1 MKNLVIHRS
10 TFIFLTFFILVFSN
24 FSHAQ
29 SAEAL
34 LRGLDQDSLKSLAE
48 SSSSMA
54 GDSMSDDTKELG
66 SIAESDYLKTIQQIK
81 KIDYKV
87 QQKNINNALHEK
99 RIELAIKL
107 CQVDKSA
114 CYLIDEYQDY
124 KELID
129 IQPLEVKD
137 LNVFGVD
144 MFSGYPLSFE
154 QSIQSSVP
162 EDYLINIG
170 DNINIAIFGSDSFES
185 TFTIQRDGNLII
197 PEHGAINILGLT
209 LNEARIKISDFLK
222 NKYIETEVYV
232 SIESTNTLQIYVLG
246 AIKNPGSYNL
256 SSISKP
262 INAVIATGGFSPES
276 SLRNLKI
283 IRDGKN
289 INSVDLY
296 KLLINGKTN
305 QDSYLQDG
313 DTIMVG
319 ARQNT
324 VTIWG
329 DINRPA
335 IYEFKQGETFQDLIQ
350 FGLGFKQSANL
361 DNISLQ
367 RRNNFGQ
374 IETISVKSNQVLEL
388 KNGDTFKVHS
398 LEGETLNSILLTGA
412 IRNSGEY
419 QYKDG
424 MILSDIFKL
433 QTDLVND
440 TYVGLGILKRFNA
453 VTRTYNI
460 EEFNLLDQ
468 SRLNEIKLKA
478 GDKLYFFSQD
488 DISFINSKQVLDYL
502 QNNLGIDPVDSQKI
516 LADSSKSLLTQ
527 ANSSFPYEGN
537 SNSLENCF
545 TYLKQFGGDDFI
557 QSSTAKLEL
566 FNTESEQECPEIL
579 NQNPDLTPVL
589 LNASVPVNG
598 AIRYPG
604 LYPIDND
611 VDVSLLLEMV
621 GGIISNTES
630 KVVIEIMTQNGEIND
645 YIPGSK
651 DLITSIKFFNAKA
664 GSKIRKESFIKLVG
678 EFKSP
683 GVYPLSSQTTLLDLY
698 ERAGGLTS
706 NAYPVGGILTRK
718 TVLELEKDSLKKAER
733 ELADILA
740 SGVTSGQIEQKTSD
754 VLALITLMNE
764 ISAAT
769 PTGRLVTSLEP
780 SEIKKDLT
788 KNILLEP
795 GDVIYMPKMLSTVT
809 VVGSV
814 LNPVTVPYSPRLNV
828 NDYVKLAGGYKDY
841 ADSSKTYVILPNGM
855 STSPSFSIFN
865 RPGSQ
870 ILPGS
875 SIIVPR
881 KARPLSGLALVEAIS
896 PVLANL
902 SITMASINSI
912 TTSN

>member
-1 MKNLVIHRS
+1 MKNSLIQRA
-10 TFIFLTFFILVFSN
+10 TFIFLTFFILVYSS
-24 FSHAQ
+24 FSHPQ
-29 SAEAL
+29 SAESL
-34 LRGLDQDSLKSLAE
+34 LQGLDQDSLRSLAE
-48 SSSSMA
+48 SSSRVS
-54 GDSMSDDTKELG
+54 GESMSNDTKEL
-66 SIAESDYLKTIQQIK
+66 SSLAESDYLKTIQQIK
-81 KIDYKV
+81 KIDYQT
-87 QQKNINNALHEK
+87 QQRNINDALHEK

-129 IQPLEVKD
+129 IEPVEVKD
-137 LNVFGVD
+137 LKVFGVD

-154 QSIQSSVP
+154 QSTQSSVP

-185 TFTIQRDGNLII
+185 TFIIQRDGNLVI

-209 LNEARIKISDFLK
+209 VNEARAKISDFLK

-232 SIESTNTLQIYVLG
+232 SIETTNTLQVYVLG
-246 AIKNPGSYNL
+246 AIKNPGSYNI
-256 SSISKP
+256 SSISKT
-262 INAVIATGGFSPES
+262 INAVIATGGFGPES
-276 SLRNLKI
+276 SLRNLKVM
-283 IRDGKN
+283 RDGKI

-296 KLLINGKTN
+296 ELLINGKTN

-313 DTIMVG
+313 DTIMVD

-335 IYEFKQGETFQDLIQ
+335 IYEFKEGETFQDLIQ

-367 RRNNFGQ
+367 RKNNFGQ
-374 IETISVKSNQVLEL
+374 IETISVNSNQVLEL

-398 LEGETLNSILLTGA
+398 LEGETLNSIMLSGS

-419 QYKDG
+419 QHKDG
-424 MILSDIFKL
+424 MTLSNIFNI
-433 QTDLVND
+433 QTDLRND
-440 TYVGLGILKRFNA
+440 TYVGLGILKRFNPI
-453 VTRTYNI
+453 TRTYNI
-460 EEFNLLDQ
+460 KEFNLLDQ
-468 SRLNEIKLKA
+468 SRLDEIQLKA

-502 QNNLGIDPVDSQKI
+502 QNKPNVDPVDDKKTFVDSQK
-516 LADSSKSLLTQ
+516 LLSAQ
-527 ANSSFPYEGN
+527 ANSSFPHESN
-537 SNSLENCF
+537 FNSLENCL
-545 TYLKQFGGDDFI
+545 THLKQFGGDDFI
-557 QSSTAKLEL
+557 QSSISKLEL
-566 FNTESEQECPEIL
+566 FKAESDQECPEIL
-579 NQNPDLTPVL
+579 SQNPDLTPIL
-589 LNASVPVNG
+589 LNAAVPVNG
-598 AIRYPG
+598 AIRSQG
-604 LYPIDND
+604 LYPIDNS
-611 VDVSLLLEMV
+611 VSVSLLLEMV
-621 GGIISNTES
+621 GGVISNTERD
-630 KVVIEIMTQNGEIND
+630 VVIEIMTQSGDINN
-645 YIPGSK
+645 YLPGSK
-651 DLITSIKFFNAKA
+651 DLITNIKFFNAKA
-664 GSKIRKESFIKLVG
+664 GSKIRTESFVKLVG

-683 GVYPLSSQTTLLDLY
+683 GVYPVTSQTTLLDLY

-706 NAYPVGGILTRK
+706 NAYPVGGILSRK
-718 TVLELEKDSLKKAER
+718 TVLELEKDALKKAER

-780 SEIKKDLT
+780 LEIKKDLT
-788 KNILLEP
+788 KNILLES
-795 GDVIYMPKMLSTVT
+795 GDIIYMPKMLSTVT
-809 VVGSV
+809 VIGSV
-814 LNPVTVPYSPRLNV
+814 LNPVTVPYSPRLKV
-828 NDYVKLAGGYKDY
+828 SDYIKLAGGYKDY

-855 STSPSFSIFN
+855 SISPGFSIFN
-865 RPGSQ
+865 KPGSQ

-912 TTSN
+912 TSSN